1 MGGASSLFPGEV
13 VRIKNCRFNCSVP
26 SKQAPKIPSGDAG
39 EDSRSGAHLSA
50 LALETTD
57 ALLSPLSSHLR
68 RSGGG
73 GEVSNCFSRAENI
86 FGERG
91 ATHNSARMRRD
102 G

>member
-1 MGGASSLFPGEV
+1 MGGASSLFPGED
-13 VRIKNCRFNCSVP
+13 VRIKNCGFNCSVP
-26 SKQAPKIPSGDAG
+26 SKRAPKIPSGDAG
-39 EDSRSGAHLSA
+39 DSRSGAHLSA

-68 RSGGG
+68 RSGGDD
-73 GEVSNCFSRAENI
+73 EVSNCFPKAENI